1 MKRKNL
7 KTFFL
12 FSLFSLLFF
21 LGCSQEA
28 LYNNLNQEDANK
40 VMVLLQQNGIPAELK
55 QKSIQNET
63 FWSIAVKKEDMSR
76 ARELIVTSQII
87 SPRAPGLQEIY
98 QAKGGGGWIKTPAEE
113 RARYLLALKGEIVNS
128 LKKLPNVVD
137 VDVVLNTPEQ
147 DDLGL
152 REKKHPTAS
161 VVIKAISPK
170 PGESSLNEI
179 QVQQFVANSVE
190 GMSPRDVSVLLHFMA
205 PMGKGLK
212 PGESV
217 ILPKGPAL
225 VDLRRGLEPE
235 TESSRLMG
243 LKLDTASKERLKI
256 YLIIFFFVLV
266 VLSAA
271 LIVSIIQTSRTRHEL
286 KALRSG
292 GEEHPALPEGTAGGG
307 GAPRLESPEDED
319 EEGPME

>member
-1 MKRKNL
+1 MKRKKL

-12 FSLFSLLFF
+12 FTFCLLLF
-21 LGCSQEA
+21 GCAQEV

-40 VMVLLQQNGIPAELK
+40 VMVLLQQNGINAQLE
-55 QKSIQNET
+55 QKIVQNET
-63 FWSIAVKKEDMSR
+63 FWTIRVGKEEMAR
-76 ARELIVTSQII
+76 ARELIVTSQVI

-98 QAKGGGGWIKTPAEE
+98 QGKGGGGWIKTPAEE

-152 REKKHPTAS
+152 QEKKHPTAS
-161 VVIKAISPK
+161 VVINAISPK
-170 PGESSLNEI
+170 PGESALNEI
-179 QVQQFVANSVE
+179 QIQQFVANAVE
-190 GMSPRDVSVLLHFMA
+190 GMSSRDVSVLLHLMA
-205 PMGKGLK
+205 PIGKGLK

-225 VDLRRGLEPE
+225 VDLRRDKEPE
-235 TESSRLMG
+235 AESSSRLMG
-243 LKLDTASKERLKI
+243 LKLDLASKERLKI
-256 YLIIFFFVLV
+256 YLIILFLVLV
-266 VLSAA
+266 ILSAA
-271 LIVSIIQTSRTRHEL
+271 LIISIVQTSRTRHEL

-292 GEEHPALPEGTAGGG
+292 EEHPALPGGMMGGG
-307 GAPRLESPEDED
+307 GSPRLEAPEN
-319 EEGPME
+319 EEEEPPME